1 MSAPSLPR
9 DLPRGRRVDAVV
21 ATLVNTLPSTGRAAG
36 AGLATVLAV
45 LVLLIPV
52 GAVAQIVL
60 TSQLDDRSPTQALVV
75 LDPASRTWGDP
86 APILQARLDHAAEL
100 YREGIAPVVL
110 ITGPHRSAAAST
122 AALERAG
129 VPARDIVAI
138 GTGSDTVGALQV
150 VASVLR
156 GLGWSSVTLVTD
168 PTHAARAAS
177 TAGGFGIDAHVSP
190 TDAGPGA
197 SLTSDSVARET
208 AALLRYHLL
217 TRWQQPTII
226 R

>member
-9 DLPRGRRVDAVV
+9 GRTARVDAVV
-21 ATLVNTLPSTGRAAG
+21 ATLVNVLPTTGRG
-36 AGLATVLAV
+36 VGTGLLTVVAV
-45 LVLLIPV
+45 LLLLVPV

-60 TSQLDDRSPTQALVV
+60 TAQLDDRSPTQALVV
-75 LDPASRTWGDP
+75 LDPASRTWGDR
-86 APILQARLDHAAEL
+86 APILEARLAHAAEL
-100 YREGIAPVVL
+100 YREGVAPVVL
-110 ITGPHRSAAAST
+110 LAGPHRAAAGSS

-138 GTGSDTVGALQV
+138 GTGSDTVGSLQV

-168 PTHAARAAS
+168 PTHAARAAA